1 VIDELNSLQER
12 LQKHFRS
19 LADSRAESGEP
30 IFALEHDLTES
41 ELAQMSNALRYRLAA
56 GHSPT
61 PHWLLWVIYAT
72 EQGYSYVGDEYWQSF
87 EQQTPNWEGSDR
99 DRIKLWFRK
108 FQKAYHGVIPEG
120 PWANHFSIIAW
131 PITHAILPRYLQR
144 QFAKTLYDL
153 RYRLASLANFS
164 SSDIGRLLAA
174 NSYYASTRF
183 EKFLEQ
189 EALTGRIVLGLL
201 GADSTDG
208 EETIYRPTLRRI
220 VEDLEKVRAA
230 REWLKDTRRVV
241 ADRFVGIGKGQGP
254 GIARSQGRLQ
264 LANSEPPPPV
274 RPRLMLRY
282 LGEGAWDLLVDVPPL
297 RSLGALNPDVRKVL
311 QRSRVSVNGAS
322 DKKPGG
328 WALAARRAVLRH
340 WPDSNKPLLQF
351 EESTPALAQLLDSEC
366 RIDSGP
372 IWLFRIGSDG
382 IARELV
388 GRVVRPGYSYIVAT
402 ATEPP
407 EARREISDCGLNC
420 EGVQAFRLQIPGA
433 VSAELREWLQ
443 NNLGLQIAQSIKVWA
458 AGLPS
463 RAWDGEGTSDWLTTE
478 TPFLGLAH
486 DHPVD
491 SFLMRLNHGA
501 ECAIPGA
508 TSGKSVFVK
517 LPRLSIGTHL
527 LTIRARSDPRFSGA
541 VSAPPEGF
549 MQLRVRDPEPW
560 RPGVTSYSGMQ
571 VTVDPACTDLDTL
584 WRNEV
589 KLSVSGP
596 EAYSIG
602 LSVCLESADGRE
614 ILQEDIG
621 HCKLP
626 LTAEEWHRRF
636 AQFLKRENH
645 AWSYL
650 EAARGTL
657 TIDAENLGK
666 RELHFEHDVQPLRWA
681 LGRNHGRV
689 FIRLVDDTGDSEAE
703 SLVKSWIMDRP
714 LEGHSLNVD
723 RARSGVEVVPPGG
736 LFLARR
742 GSYRDIVIVS
752 TGLTGEGLHGLSVR
766 PRLTELQNGSVSCAK
781 ALRVLGTWC
790 SARSF
795 GFLVD
800 IRRQQVTRAIND
812 AIVRRLCGSRWATAE
827 DRYKRNPNSYHALE
841 ALKAEVGRPPS
852 FAAVLCRE
860 PWRFDG
866 NEDQPVRNFAE
877 IARRYGICSNEA
889 LCGIAL
895 RLADGSARPT
905 KALANDDVMG
915 QLACHPALVRG
926 ARLLALVK
934 ASAPIGARP

>member
-1 VIDELNSLQER
+1 VIDELDSLQER
-12 LQKHFRS
+12 LQRHFES
-19 LADSRAESGEP
+19 LADSRAESGVP

-41 ELAQMSNALRYRLAA
+41 ELAQMSDALRYRLAA

-99 DRIKLWFRK
+99 DRIKPWFRK

-120 PWANHFSIIAW
+120 LWANHFSIIAW

-201 GADSTDG
+201 GADSTEG

-254 GIARSQGRLQ
+254 GIVSSQGRLP

-282 LGEGAWDLLVDVPPL
+282 FGEGAWDVLIDVPSL
-297 RSLGALNPDVRKVL
+297 RSLGELNPDVRNVL
-311 QRSRVSVNGAS
+311 RRSRVSVNGAP
-322 DKKPGG
+322 DKKPAG

-340 WPDSNKPLLQF
+340 WPESDKPLLEF

-366 RIDSGP
+366 RIDPGP
-372 IWLFRIGSDG
+372 MWLFRIGSDG

-388 GRVVRPGYSYIVAT
+388 GRVVRPGYSYVIAT
-402 ATEPP
+402 STEPP
-407 EARREISDCGLNC
+407 ETRGEISDCRLNC
-420 EGVQAFRLQIPGA
+420 DGVRAFRLEIPGA
-433 VSAELREWLQ
+433 VSAELGEWLQ
-443 NNLGLQIAQSIKVWA
+443 KFGLQIARTIKVWA

-463 RAWDGEGTSDWLTTE
+463 RAWDGEGTSEWLTTE
-478 TPFLGLAH
+478 TPFLGLSH
-486 DHPVD
+486 DHPVNA
-491 SFLMRLNHGA
+491 FVMRLNQGA
-501 ECAIPGA
+501 ESVIPGVA
-508 TSGKSVFVK
+508 GGEPLFVK
-517 LPRLSIGTHL
+517 LPRLPIGTHL
-527 LTIRARSDPRFSGA
+527 LTIRARSDQRVSGA
-541 VSAPPEGF
+541 ASAPPQGF

-560 RPGVTSYSGMQ
+560 RPGVTSYSGML
-571 VTVDPACTDLDTL
+571 VTVDPASTDLDIL

-589 KLSVSGP
+589 RFSVSGP
-596 EAYSIG
+596 ESHSIRI
-602 LSVCLESADGRE
+602 SVCLESADGHEVLRE
-614 ILQEDIG
+614 EIA
-621 HCKLP
+621 HCELP
-626 LTAEEWHRRF
+626 LTAEEWNRRF
-636 AQFLKRENH
+636 AQFLQREDH

-650 EAARGTL
+650 NATRGTL

-666 RELHFEHDVQPLRWA
+666 REFHFEHEVQPLRWV
-681 LGRNHGRV
+681 LRRDRRKV
-689 FIRLVDDTGDSEAE
+689 LVRLVDDTGDTEAE
-703 SLVKSWIMDRP
+703 LLVKFWTMDRP
-714 LEGHSLNVD
+714 LKGQMLDSH
-723 RARSGVEVVPPGG
+723 RALSGIEVLPPGG

-742 GSYRDIVIVS
+742 GPHRDIVVVS
-752 TGLTGEGLHGLSVR
+752 TGLTGEGLHGLSVH
-766 PRLTELQNGSVSCAK
+766 PRLTELYNRSVTYVK
-781 ALRVLGTWC
+781 ALRVLGTWH
-790 SARSF
+790 SGRPY

-800 IRRQQVTRAIND
+800 IRRQQVAFAIND
-812 AIVRRLCGSRWATAE
+812 GIVRGLCGERWAGAE
-827 DRYKRNPNSYHALE
+827 ERYKRNPRSRYALD
-841 ALKAEVGRPPS
+841 ALKAEVDRRPS
-852 FAAVLCRE
+852 FAAVLCHE

-866 NEDQPVRNFAE
+866 DSDRRVRNFSE
-877 IARRYGICSNEA
+877 IARRYGICSNEE
-889 LCGIAL
+889 LCAIAL

-905 KALANDDVMG
+905 KALADEDVMA
-915 QLACHPALVRG
+915 QLARHPALLRG
-926 ARLLALVK
+926 ARLLALLE
-934 ASAPIGARP
+934 AAESTGAQP